1 MDLEAPIGIFDSG
14 LGGLTVT
21 RAIFDRLPN
30 EHLLYLGDTAR
41 VPYGT
46 RSPET
51 IMRYARG
58 CAGHLTRRGIKL
70 LVVACNTVSA
80 VALDMLRVELDIPVL
95 GVIEPGARAAVG
107 ASRSGRIGVIATGGT
122 VLSGAYPRAVA
133 SLDSRAEVFARP
145 APLLVPL
152 AEEGWSAGQV
162 PSLVIDH
169 YLSELA
175 RFQVDVVVLGCTH
188 YPLFRP
194 LLDSRAQA
202 LCGAETQVVDSAEA
216 TARELERVL
225 DVRGLR
231 RAPQGQGDLSMYVT
245 DMPGR
250 FGEVAGRFLG
260 RPVEGLHV
268 EQIDL

>member
-1 MDLEAPIGIFDSG
+1 MDIDAPIGIFDSG

-21 RAIFDRLPN
+21 HAVLDHLPN
-30 EHLLYLGDTAR
+30 ERLLYLGDTAR

-51 IMRYARG
+51 ILRYARS
-58 CAGHLTRRGIKL
+58 CASHLTRRGIKL

-80 VALDMLRVELDIPVL
+80 VALEMLRVELDIPVL
-95 GVIEPGARAAVG
+95 GVIEPGARAAVK
-107 ASRSGRIGVIATGGT
+107 ATRSGRIGVLATGGT

-133 SLDSRAEVFARP
+133 SVDSRAEVFARP

-152 AEEGWSAGQV
+152 AEEGWTTGEV
-162 PSLVIDH
+162 PGLVIDR
-169 YLSELA
+169 YMGELA
-175 RFQVDVVVLGCTH
+175 RDRVDTVVLGCTH

-194 LLDSRAQA
+194 LLEARARA
-202 LCGAETQVVDSAEA
+202 LCGDDTRVVDSAEA
-216 TARELERVL
+216 TALELGQLLRE
-225 DVRGLR
+225 RGLAR
-231 RAPQGQGDLSMYVT
+231 SGAGAGELSLYVT
-245 DMPGR
+245 DLPGR

-260 RPVEGLHV
+260 RPVEGLAV